1 MNNELLTFEEA
12 LEDAVETINWLIETV
27 KEYDGHVYILGKE
40 LDRELTE
47 PICIEYGIRVKPKA
61 KGESNEVD

>member
-27 KEYDGHVYILGKE
+27 KEYDGHVYIFGSGF
-40 LDRELTE
+40 DNELTE
-47 PICIEYGIRVKPKA
+47 PISIEYGVKVKPQKT
-61 KGESNEVD
+61 KGELK